1 MQSGKHHKKDT
12 QLYVRPKSGMLY
24 TVEYCLPLKRSG
36 VVTHVITTRETDE
49 KTSHIHTL
57 GLFVFVVV
65 LWLETGS
72 CCLAGLEP
80 AM

>member
-1 MQSGKHHKKDT
+1 
-12 QLYVRPKSGMLY
+12 MLLQQ
-24 TVEYCLPLKRSG
+24 EKQMK
-36 VVTHVITTRETDE
+36 

-57 GLFVFVVV
+57 GLLVFVV

>member
-1 MQSGKHHKKDT
+1 M
-12 QLYVRPKSGMLY
+12 
-24 TVEYCLPLKRSG
+24 
-36 VVTHVITTRETDE
+36 THVITTRETDE